1 MLLESVTQKVLVSA
15 LRICNNTY
23 CFIQNAEIAA
33 FSFHTCCKIFKT
45 RAAVQEKLISLPTL
59 EKQLAR
65 HAYSNC
71 VMFLQTLDK

>member
-33 FSFHTCCKIFKT
+33 FWFHTCCKIFKT
-45 RAAVQEKLISLPTL
+45 RATVLISLPTL
-59 EKQLAR
+59 EKQLAT